1 VYFCREQWA
10 QLTPEARELVS
21 RMLEPNPAERISAE
35 EALAHPWFQR
45 LLGYTPRPSGVLSTG
60 NNVVEFQR
68 QQAVDAAATAAGG
81 AEPWRAP
88 APMALSGRST
98 SAVLDELLATLSP
111 GRKAPVDRMSL
122 SVAVS

>member
-1 VYFCREQWA
+1 
-10 QLTPEARELVS
+10 
-21 RMLEPNPAERISAE
+21 MLEPNPAERISAE

-60 NNVVEFQR
+60 NHVVEFQR
-68 QQAVDAAATAAGG
+68 QQAVDEAAAAAGG

-88 APMALSGRST
+88 APVALPGRST

-111 GRKAPVDRMSL
+111 GRKAPMSHMSL
-122 SVAVS
+122 SVAAS